1 MPDPLKSDAENVA
14 VATAA
19 VAPTAPEKKKDDSD
33 FPFAVEVANVYQ
45 GPLDL
50 LLDLIRKQDINIYD
64 IPIARITA
72 QYLAYVEKL
81 RELDVNVAADFIYMA
96 ALLIHIKSKMLLP
109 RDPDAPAELQEDPR
123 SELVN
128 RLLEH
133 EKFRSAAQMLF
144 QKQQIEDAVRTNPA
158 IREFMDAEG
167 TEPEMAADVIDLVK
181 TFRQVLERM
190 RSRPLLEVGEEAV
203 TVGQMIDFLR
213 RRLALED
220 RPIYLKQ
227 ILRNLNSH
235 QALVCMFLAL
245 LELVRLQAIQLR
257 QDRLF
262 GEIQLRKHH
271 AFDTLVA
278 ETTAVRDDWR

>member
-1 MPDPLKSDAENVA
+1 MPELTKFAAEIVP
-14 VATAA
+14 VT
-19 VAPTAPEKKKDDSD
+19 TAPGAHASEKKREESD
-33 FPFAVEVANVYQ
+33 FPFAVEVAEVYQ

-50 LLDLIRKQDINIYD
+50 LLNLIRKQDIDIYD
-64 IPIARITA
+64 IPIAKITA

-109 RDPDAPAELQEDPR
+109 RDPDAAAELQEDPR

-133 EKFRSAAQMLF
+133 EKFKSAAQMLF

-158 IREFMDAEG
+158 IREFMHAEG

-181 TFRQVLERM
+181 TFRQVLERA
-190 RSRPLLEVGEEAV
+190 RSRPLLEIDEESV
-203 TVGQMIDFLR
+203 TVGEMIDFLR
-213 RRLALED
+213 RRLALEE

-227 ILRNLNSH
+227 LLQNLNSR
-235 QALVCMFLAL
+235 QSLVCMFLGL

-262 GEIQLRKHH
+262 GEILVRKHH
-271 AFDTLVA
+271 AFDTLMT
-278 ETTAVRDDWR
+278 EKTTVRDDWT